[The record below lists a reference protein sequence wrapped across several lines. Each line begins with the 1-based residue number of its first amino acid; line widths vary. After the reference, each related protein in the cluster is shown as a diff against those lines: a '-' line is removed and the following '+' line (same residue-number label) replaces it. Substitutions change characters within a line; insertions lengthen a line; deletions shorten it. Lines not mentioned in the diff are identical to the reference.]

1 MVEIF
6 WTVAAFAVGVLSAAR
21 LTRLVMHDSFPPA
34 VWFRIKWD
42 DVTEDNGWNPLF
54 HCHWCLSPWMTLI
67 ILSLRRYPLPSWLAR
82 HAWIDRLH
90 NPKTGVPYGI
100 ALAVAALLVYPETLI
115 FRHFAGA

>member
-67 ILSLRRYPLPSWLAR
+67 ILSWGWLSDTDPV
-82 HAWIDRLH
+82 WWFFNLFL
-90 NPKTGVPYGI
+90 GGSY
-100 ALAVAALLVYPETLI
+100 VAGMIVE
-115 FRHFAGA
+115 RDEAGNATNES